1 MPTSPARMCR
11 LFLEPKASYP
21 IVAAARLLG
30 MKVRELREWIG
41 AGEIESTGYGD
52 NERLPWCEVAAM
64 AMEVWPQAELEQAL
78 GDEVM
83 RAMPDLVRL
92 AELHVRVPRFEVLG
106 MEQLAAREGTSV
118 DDLVSRQLLDA
129 VCAEG
134 TWLVATVPGF
144 GEAMRWPCLEG

>member
-1 MPTSPARMCR
+1 MPTSPARMRR
-11 LFLEPKASYP
+11 LFLEPEASYP
-21 IVAAARLLG
+21 IAAAARVLG
-30 MKVRELREWIG
+30 MRVRELREWIG
-41 AGEIESTGYGD
+41 SGEIESTGNGD
-52 NERLPWCEVAAM
+52 SERLPWSEVAAM
-64 AMEVWPQAELEQAL
+64 AIELWPQAELEQAL
-78 GDEVM
+78 GDEVT

-129 VCAEG
+129 VSAEG

-144 GEAMRWPCLEG
+144 AEALRWPCSEG

>member
-41 AGEIESTGYGD
+41 SGGTESTGYGD

-78 GDEVM
+78 RDEVM
-83 RAMPDLVRL
+83 RAMPDLVRM
-92 AELHVRVPRFEVLG
+92 AGVDGRASRVAALR
-106 MEQLAAREGTSV
+106 ME
-118 DDLVSRQLLDA
+118 
-129 VCAEG
+129 
-134 TWLVATVPGF
+134 
-144 GEAMRWPCLEG
+144 